1 VGVGAVVLVGYAAVA
16 IAVPLA
22 AGLAWLVAG
31 APELAWIWLAP
42 AAALGLA
49 VRFRPLRI
57 PAALAALLP
66 AVLVLLPAQL
76 REAAW
81 NGFLPTAVPLA
92 VWVGVLC
99 LPAIAAA
106 AWVARRGSGAG
117 PLGTLV
123 LVVGAG
129 LAAIGGGSNVLL
141 ARPACNQLQFEH
153 FQLACTRG
161 AGWP

>member
-1 VGVGAVVLVGYAAVA
+1 V
-16 IAVPLA
+16 
-22 AGLAWLVAG
+22 
-31 APELAWIWLAP
+31 P
-42 AAALGLA
+42 AAALGIS
-49 VRFRPLRI
+49 VRARRLRI
-57 PAALAALLP
+57 PAALLALLP
-66 AVLVLLPAQL
+66 AVLVLLPGQL

-81 NGFLPTAVPLA
+81 NGFLPSAVPLA
-92 VWVGVLC
+92 VWVSVLC
-99 LPAIAAA
+99 LPAAAAA
-106 AWVARRGSGAG
+106 AWIIRRGSGVG

-141 ARPACNQLQFEH
+141 ARPACNSSTFEQ